1 MRFLSLPLL
10 HFLQPTLEWSQAEL
24 DGEIL
29 IEASWRWVSSSWISH
44 RWHPWIDGMIEMTG
58 IHGSMGPVPWLSWNA
73 RSHLSRRSLG
83 PAFFFWFCQG
93 GRFGRSHI
101 FMQNLLIANFWGVL
115 QATPGEFL
123 FIFGILGE
131 GWVILWSLSQRLASL
146 WLDWFDDIPSFVA
159 TCFFCFD
166 VAVVRTVR
174 GFYNSWTVL
183 LISLTG
189 RKRRPLIQQLWLLI
203 GCAYTTWCWIRNLPY
218 HTYRSGVIYSGSLL
232 RWELFD
238 HFVSLGVLALPFWN
252 LEGMN
257 RKESSHSRKSQ
268 TDKILMVHWFDGR
281 SFLCGWEHE
290 L

>member
-1 MRFLSLPLL
+1 
-10 HFLQPTLEWSQAEL
+10 
-24 DGEIL
+24 
-29 IEASWRWVSSSWISH
+29 
-44 RWHPWIDGMIEMTG
+44 
-58 IHGSMGPVPWLSWNA
+58 
-73 RSHLSRRSLG
+73 
-83 PAFFFWFCQG
+83 
-93 GRFGRSHI
+93 
-101 FMQNLLIANFWGVL
+101 MQILLIANSCGVVL
-115 QATPGEFL
+115 QATLGEFF

-146 WLDWFDDIPSFVA
+146 WLDWFDDIPNFVA

-189 RKRRPLIQQLWLLI
+189 RKRRPLIQQPWLLI
-203 GCAYTTWCWIRNLPY
+203 GCAYTTWCWIRNLQY

>member
-1 MRFLSLPLL
+1 MRGFYLSLL
-10 HFLQPTLEWSQAEL
+10 HFLQPFWNDLRQSWMGRSSLRHPGDGFFKLQAT
-24 DGEIL
+24 
-29 IEASWRWVSSSWISH
+29 
-44 RWHPWIDGMIEMTG
+44 IDG
-58 IHGSMGPVPWLSWNA
+58 IHGSMKVPWLSWNWWVNFWNA

-83 PAFFFWFCQG
+83 PAFFIFFWFCQG
-93 GRFGRSHI
+93 GRFGSSQI
-101 FMQNLLIANFWGVL
+101 FMQSLLIANFWGVL
-115 QATPGEFL
+115 QATLGEFS

-189 RKRRPLIQQLWLLI
+189 RKRRPLIQQPWLLI
-203 GCAYTTWCWIRNLPY
+203 GCAYTTWCWVRNLQY

-268 TDKILMVHWFDGR
+268 THI
-281 SFLCGWEHE
+281 
-290 L
+290 